1 MLLRLKHL
9 NILIKGSI
17 NQNIADKLFVWMVE
31 IIPDNAVLFDLE
43 KELYNRT
50 QSCTV
55 EIVAWL
61 CDCVMKS
68 GKVIK
73 MELIWGGVMYYLFR
87 SVYS

>member
-1 MLLRLKHL
+1 MFLVVVALLAGLDRL
-9 NILIKGSI
+9 
-17 NQNIADKLFVWMVE
+17 E